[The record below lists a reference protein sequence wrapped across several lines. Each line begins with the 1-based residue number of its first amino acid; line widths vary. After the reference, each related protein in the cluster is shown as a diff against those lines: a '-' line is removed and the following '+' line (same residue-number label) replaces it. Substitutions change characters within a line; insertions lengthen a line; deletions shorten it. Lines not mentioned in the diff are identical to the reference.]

1 MDSEALR
8 RAYDE
13 VLAEVAAGGFEP
25 PGDGEL
31 SAEQIVAHL
40 VANDELMSEA
50 TEAVLAG
57 SPFAYYDLDAIH
69 RPQLDALVAEYADPG
84 AGGGWPAAGGSAAL
98 GGSAAAGGSAALSG
112 SAALGGLAD
121 RLRETS
127 RRLCA
132 LVDRLGPAAQTPVE
146 TRLHEDVDLR
156 VDETLPWARTL
167 DLHAR
172 VHLPKHL
179 AQLRALRPQFHA
191 HRA

>member
-1 MDSEALR
+1 MDSAGLR

-13 VLAEVAAGGFEP
+13 VLAELAAGGFEP

-40 VANDELMSEA
+40 VANDELMTEA

-57 SPFAYYDLDAIH
+57 SPFAYYDLDAVH
-69 RPQLDALVAEYADPG
+69 RPQLDALVAEYAG
-84 AGGGWPAAGGSAAL
+84 PAGSAEPV
-98 GGSAAAGGSAALSG
+98 GSAGL
-112 SAALGGLAD
+112 AALGGLAA
-121 RLRETS
+121 RLRATS
-127 RRLCA
+127 WRFCA

>member
-1 MDSEALR
+1 MGSEVLR

-13 VLAEVAAGGFEP
+13 VLAEVAAGGFGP

-40 VANDELMSEA
+40 VASDELMSEA

-57 SPFAYYDLDAIH
+57 SPVAYYDLDAIH
-69 RPQLDALVAEYADPG
+69 RPQLDALIAEYADPG
-84 AGGGWPAAGGSAAL
+84 ADGASPGAGGVGPAAGGPAAL
-98 GGSAAAGGSAALSG
+98 GGSAP
-112 SAALGGLAD
+112 LGGLAD

-179 AQLRALRPQFHA
+179 AQLRALRLQFHA